1 MSLNLIK
8 RTVLECVLTYIVF
21 MILSWLIIDR
31 VIIKHSEMILV
42 SSIVLVISKYLYENT
57 KKYIIAMIIII
68 FSIMSPII
76 IKLLI
81 GENIYLDSI
90 NRYLGFFIS
99 ILNLIFILGYYI
111 KLNHINL
118 IIVSLLLVAIF
129 LPIFTLWGYYFS
141 TSTWLGVDAILA
153 IMQTNFNEALGYL
166 TEHFNIIDSLI
177 LFLSIFFIFIW
188 SYFFCSI
195 KKNKHR
201 KVLTLLLIIIDIFLI
216 YKCHFNLITNLYY
229 DTSVYVDKYQE
240 FNKNKELRKEQIDKN
255 FVIEN
260 KDNKGIFVLVIGES
274 QNKNHFSKYGYQRE
288 TTPWLDSMKSKNM
301 LIFDKAYACYTHTVP
316 ALTYAL
322 TAKNQYND
330 LVLEKSVSLLEVAE
344 KAGFETVWISNQVQ
358 YGAFDTP
365 ISIIADE
372 ANQQKWI
379 NNTVGAKVDINFY
392 DEKLVEE
399 IDNINITDKMLIVIH
414 LMGSHAPYEDR
425 YPSNFAKFGIVN
437 KVDRYDNSILY
448 TDYVMSLIFEKVKNM
463 PNFKGMIY
471 FSDHSEAVDQGLE
484 HDANNFVYDMV
495 EIPMYIY
502 LSDEYIQSYS
512 NKFDNIQKAQKYLF
526 TNDLIFNTVLG
537 VMDINIENMYEVEN
551 DITNKKYDYKSN
563 RFKTMYNKKDIIV
576 SN

>member
-111 KLNHINL
+111 KLKHIKL

-188 SYFFCSI
+188 SYFFV
-195 KKNKHR
+195 
-201 KVLTLLLIIIDIFLI
+201 VL
-216 YKCHFNLITNLYY
+216 K
-229 DTSVYVDKYQE
+229 
-240 FNKNKELRKEQIDKN
+240 R
-255 FVIEN
+255 
-260 KDNKGIFVLVIGES
+260 
-274 QNKNHFSKYGYQRE
+274 
-288 TTPWLDSMKSKNM
+288 
-301 LIFDKAYACYTHTVP
+301 
-316 ALTYAL
+316 
-322 TAKNQYND
+322 
-330 LVLEKSVSLLEVAE
+330 
-344 KAGFETVWISNQVQ
+344 
-358 YGAFDTP
+358 
-365 ISIIADE
+365 ISI
-372 ANQQKWI
+372 
-379 NNTVGAKVDINFY
+379 
-392 DEKLVEE
+392 EKC
-399 IDNINITDKMLIVIH
+399 
-414 LMGSHAPYEDR
+414 
-425 YPSNFAKFGIVN
+425 
-437 KVDRYDNSILY
+437 
-448 TDYVMSLIFEKVKNM
+448 
-463 PNFKGMIY
+463 
-471 FSDHSEAVDQGLE
+471 
-484 HDANNFVYDMV
+484 
-495 EIPMYIY
+495 
-502 LSDEYIQSYS
+502 
-512 NKFDNIQKAQKYLF
+512 
-526 TNDLIFNTVLG
+526 
-537 VMDINIENMYEVEN
+537 
-551 DITNKKYDYKSN
+551 
-563 RFKTMYNKKDIIV
+563 
-576 SN
+576 

>member
-188 SYFFCSI
+188 SYFF
-195 KKNKHR
+195 
-201 KVLTLLLIIIDIFLI
+201 L
-216 YKCHFNLITNLYY
+216 
-229 DTSVYVDKYQE
+229 
-240 FNKNKELRKEQIDKN
+240 
-255 FVIEN
+255 
-260 KDNKGIFVLVIGES
+260 
-274 QNKNHFSKYGYQRE
+274 
-288 TTPWLDSMKSKNM
+288 
-301 LIFDKAYACYTHTVP
+301 
-316 ALTYAL
+316 
-322 TAKNQYND
+322 
-330 LVLEKSVSLLEVAE
+330 
-344 KAGFETVWISNQVQ
+344 
-358 YGAFDTP
+358 
-365 ISIIADE
+365 
-372 ANQQKWI
+372 
-379 NNTVGAKVDINFY
+379 
-392 DEKLVEE
+392 
-399 IDNINITDKMLIVIH
+399 
-414 LMGSHAPYEDR
+414 
-425 YPSNFAKFGIVN
+425 
-437 KVDRYDNSILY
+437 
-448 TDYVMSLIFEKVKNM
+448 
-463 PNFKGMIY
+463 
-471 FSDHSEAVDQGLE
+471 
-484 HDANNFVYDMV
+484 
-495 EIPMYIY
+495 
-502 LSDEYIQSYS
+502 
-512 NKFDNIQKAQKYLF
+512 
-526 TNDLIFNTVLG
+526 
-537 VMDINIENMYEVEN
+537 
-551 DITNKKYDYKSN
+551 
-563 RFKTMYNKKDIIV
+563 
-576 SN
+576 

>member
-111 KLNHINL
+111 KLKHINL

-188 SYFFCSI
+188 SYFFV
-195 KKNKHR
+195 
-201 KVLTLLLIIIDIFLI
+201 VL
-216 YKCHFNLITNLYY
+216 K
-229 DTSVYVDKYQE
+229 
-240 FNKNKELRKEQIDKN
+240 R
-255 FVIEN
+255 
-260 KDNKGIFVLVIGES
+260 
-274 QNKNHFSKYGYQRE
+274 
-288 TTPWLDSMKSKNM
+288 
-301 LIFDKAYACYTHTVP
+301 
-316 ALTYAL
+316 
-322 TAKNQYND
+322 
-330 LVLEKSVSLLEVAE
+330 
-344 KAGFETVWISNQVQ
+344 
-358 YGAFDTP
+358 
-365 ISIIADE
+365 ISI
-372 ANQQKWI
+372 
-379 NNTVGAKVDINFY
+379 
-392 DEKLVEE
+392 EKC
-399 IDNINITDKMLIVIH
+399 
-414 LMGSHAPYEDR
+414 
-425 YPSNFAKFGIVN
+425 
-437 KVDRYDNSILY
+437 
-448 TDYVMSLIFEKVKNM
+448 
-463 PNFKGMIY
+463 
-471 FSDHSEAVDQGLE
+471 
-484 HDANNFVYDMV
+484 
-495 EIPMYIY
+495 
-502 LSDEYIQSYS
+502 
-512 NKFDNIQKAQKYLF
+512 
-526 TNDLIFNTVLG
+526 
-537 VMDINIENMYEVEN
+537 
-551 DITNKKYDYKSN
+551 
-563 RFKTMYNKKDIIV
+563 
-576 SN
+576 

>member
-177 LFLSIFFIFIW
+177 LFLFLYGVIFFV
-188 SYFFCSI
+188 
-195 KKNKHR
+195 
-201 KVLTLLLIIIDIFLI
+201 VL
-216 YKCHFNLITNLYY
+216 K
-229 DTSVYVDKYQE
+229 
-240 FNKNKELRKEQIDKN
+240 R
-255 FVIEN
+255 
-260 KDNKGIFVLVIGES
+260 
-274 QNKNHFSKYGYQRE
+274 
-288 TTPWLDSMKSKNM
+288 
-301 LIFDKAYACYTHTVP
+301 
-316 ALTYAL
+316 
-322 TAKNQYND
+322 
-330 LVLEKSVSLLEVAE
+330 
-344 KAGFETVWISNQVQ
+344 
-358 YGAFDTP
+358 
-365 ISIIADE
+365 ISI
-372 ANQQKWI
+372 
-379 NNTVGAKVDINFY
+379 
-392 DEKLVEE
+392 EKC
-399 IDNINITDKMLIVIH
+399 
-414 LMGSHAPYEDR
+414 
-425 YPSNFAKFGIVN
+425 
-437 KVDRYDNSILY
+437 
-448 TDYVMSLIFEKVKNM
+448 
-463 PNFKGMIY
+463 
-471 FSDHSEAVDQGLE
+471 
-484 HDANNFVYDMV
+484 
-495 EIPMYIY
+495 
-502 LSDEYIQSYS
+502 
-512 NKFDNIQKAQKYLF
+512 
-526 TNDLIFNTVLG
+526 
-537 VMDINIENMYEVEN
+537 
-551 DITNKKYDYKSN
+551 
-563 RFKTMYNKKDIIV
+563 
-576 SN
+576 

>member
-177 LFLSIFFIFIW
+177 LFLSIFFIF
-188 SYFFCSI
+188 FV
-195 KKNKHR
+195 
-201 KVLTLLLIIIDIFLI
+201 VL
-216 YKCHFNLITNLYY
+216 K
-229 DTSVYVDKYQE
+229 
-240 FNKNKELRKEQIDKN
+240 R
-255 FVIEN
+255 
-260 KDNKGIFVLVIGES
+260 
-274 QNKNHFSKYGYQRE
+274 
-288 TTPWLDSMKSKNM
+288 
-301 LIFDKAYACYTHTVP
+301 
-316 ALTYAL
+316 
-322 TAKNQYND
+322 
-330 LVLEKSVSLLEVAE
+330 
-344 KAGFETVWISNQVQ
+344 
-358 YGAFDTP
+358 
-365 ISIIADE
+365 ISI
-372 ANQQKWI
+372 
-379 NNTVGAKVDINFY
+379 
-392 DEKLVEE
+392 EKC
-399 IDNINITDKMLIVIH
+399 
-414 LMGSHAPYEDR
+414 
-425 YPSNFAKFGIVN
+425 
-437 KVDRYDNSILY
+437 
-448 TDYVMSLIFEKVKNM
+448 
-463 PNFKGMIY
+463 
-471 FSDHSEAVDQGLE
+471 
-484 HDANNFVYDMV
+484 
-495 EIPMYIY
+495 
-502 LSDEYIQSYS
+502 
-512 NKFDNIQKAQKYLF
+512 
-526 TNDLIFNTVLG
+526 
-537 VMDINIENMYEVEN
+537 
-551 DITNKKYDYKSN
+551 
-563 RFKTMYNKKDIIV
+563 
-576 SN
+576 

>member
-177 LFLSIFFIFIW
+177 LFLYGVIFFV
-188 SYFFCSI
+188 
-195 KKNKHR
+195 
-201 KVLTLLLIIIDIFLI
+201 VL
-216 YKCHFNLITNLYY
+216 K
-229 DTSVYVDKYQE
+229 
-240 FNKNKELRKEQIDKN
+240 R
-255 FVIEN
+255 
-260 KDNKGIFVLVIGES
+260 
-274 QNKNHFSKYGYQRE
+274 
-288 TTPWLDSMKSKNM
+288 
-301 LIFDKAYACYTHTVP
+301 
-316 ALTYAL
+316 
-322 TAKNQYND
+322 
-330 LVLEKSVSLLEVAE
+330 
-344 KAGFETVWISNQVQ
+344 
-358 YGAFDTP
+358 
-365 ISIIADE
+365 ISI
-372 ANQQKWI
+372 
-379 NNTVGAKVDINFY
+379 
-392 DEKLVEE
+392 EKC
-399 IDNINITDKMLIVIH
+399 
-414 LMGSHAPYEDR
+414 
-425 YPSNFAKFGIVN
+425 
-437 KVDRYDNSILY
+437 
-448 TDYVMSLIFEKVKNM
+448 
-463 PNFKGMIY
+463 
-471 FSDHSEAVDQGLE
+471 
-484 HDANNFVYDMV
+484 
-495 EIPMYIY
+495 
-502 LSDEYIQSYS
+502 
-512 NKFDNIQKAQKYLF
+512 
-526 TNDLIFNTVLG
+526 
-537 VMDINIENMYEVEN
+537 
-551 DITNKKYDYKSN
+551 
-563 RFKTMYNKKDIIV
+563 
-576 SN
+576 

>member
-177 LFLSIFFIFIW
+177 LFWL
-188 SYFFCSI
+188 CH
-195 KKNKHR
+195 NKWLI
-201 KVLTLLLIIIDIFLI
+201 LTR
-216 YKCHFNLITNLYY
+216 N
-229 DTSVYVDKYQE
+229 SV
-240 FNKNKELRKEQIDKN
+240 
-255 FVIEN
+255 
-260 KDNKGIFVLVIGES
+260 
-274 QNKNHFSKYGYQRE
+274 
-288 TTPWLDSMKSKNM
+288 
-301 LIFDKAYACYTHTVP
+301 
-316 ALTYAL
+316 
-322 TAKNQYND
+322 
-330 LVLEKSVSLLEVAE
+330 
-344 KAGFETVWISNQVQ
+344 
-358 YGAFDTP
+358 
-365 ISIIADE
+365 
-372 ANQQKWI
+372 
-379 NNTVGAKVDINFY
+379 
-392 DEKLVEE
+392 
-399 IDNINITDKMLIVIH
+399 
-414 LMGSHAPYEDR
+414 
-425 YPSNFAKFGIVN
+425 
-437 KVDRYDNSILY
+437 
-448 TDYVMSLIFEKVKNM
+448 
-463 PNFKGMIY
+463 
-471 FSDHSEAVDQGLE
+471 
-484 HDANNFVYDMV
+484 
-495 EIPMYIY
+495 
-502 LSDEYIQSYS
+502 
-512 NKFDNIQKAQKYLF
+512 
-526 TNDLIFNTVLG
+526 
-537 VMDINIENMYEVEN
+537 
-551 DITNKKYDYKSN
+551 
-563 RFKTMYNKKDIIV
+563 
-576 SN
+576 

>member
-111 KLNHINL
+111 KLKHINL

-188 SYFFCSI
+188 SYFF
-195 KKNKHR
+195 
-201 KVLTLLLIIIDIFLI
+201 L
-216 YKCHFNLITNLYY
+216 
-229 DTSVYVDKYQE
+229 
-240 FNKNKELRKEQIDKN
+240 
-255 FVIEN
+255 
-260 KDNKGIFVLVIGES
+260 
-274 QNKNHFSKYGYQRE
+274 
-288 TTPWLDSMKSKNM
+288 
-301 LIFDKAYACYTHTVP
+301 
-316 ALTYAL
+316 
-322 TAKNQYND
+322 
-330 LVLEKSVSLLEVAE
+330 
-344 KAGFETVWISNQVQ
+344 
-358 YGAFDTP
+358 
-365 ISIIADE
+365 
-372 ANQQKWI
+372 
-379 NNTVGAKVDINFY
+379 
-392 DEKLVEE
+392 
-399 IDNINITDKMLIVIH
+399 
-414 LMGSHAPYEDR
+414 
-425 YPSNFAKFGIVN
+425 
-437 KVDRYDNSILY
+437 
-448 TDYVMSLIFEKVKNM
+448 
-463 PNFKGMIY
+463 
-471 FSDHSEAVDQGLE
+471 
-484 HDANNFVYDMV
+484 
-495 EIPMYIY
+495 
-502 LSDEYIQSYS
+502 
-512 NKFDNIQKAQKYLF
+512 
-526 TNDLIFNTVLG
+526 
-537 VMDINIENMYEVEN
+537 
-551 DITNKKYDYKSN
+551 
-563 RFKTMYNKKDIIV
+563 
-576 SN
+576 

>member
-188 SYFFCSI
+188 SYFFV
-195 KKNKHR
+195 
-201 KVLTLLLIIIDIFLI
+201 VL
-216 YKCHFNLITNLYY
+216 K
-229 DTSVYVDKYQE
+229 
-240 FNKNKELRKEQIDKN
+240 R
-255 FVIEN
+255 
-260 KDNKGIFVLVIGES
+260 
-274 QNKNHFSKYGYQRE
+274 
-288 TTPWLDSMKSKNM
+288 
-301 LIFDKAYACYTHTVP
+301 
-316 ALTYAL
+316 
-322 TAKNQYND
+322 
-330 LVLEKSVSLLEVAE
+330 
-344 KAGFETVWISNQVQ
+344 
-358 YGAFDTP
+358 
-365 ISIIADE
+365 ISI
-372 ANQQKWI
+372 
-379 NNTVGAKVDINFY
+379 
-392 DEKLVEE
+392 EKC
-399 IDNINITDKMLIVIH
+399 
-414 LMGSHAPYEDR
+414 
-425 YPSNFAKFGIVN
+425 
-437 KVDRYDNSILY
+437 
-448 TDYVMSLIFEKVKNM
+448 
-463 PNFKGMIY
+463 
-471 FSDHSEAVDQGLE
+471 
-484 HDANNFVYDMV
+484 
-495 EIPMYIY
+495 
-502 LSDEYIQSYS
+502 
-512 NKFDNIQKAQKYLF
+512 
-526 TNDLIFNTVLG
+526 
-537 VMDINIENMYEVEN
+537 
-551 DITNKKYDYKSN
+551 
-563 RFKTMYNKKDIIV
+563 
-576 SN
+576 